1 MELADARKPV
11 SAAGDRIIFVGVP
24 EGEIIDRINR
34 RHAVIAPASA
44 GMGLVTA
51 ARDHDGFPLTEIV
64 QCIPS
69 QSASIADGRLL
80 GRTRGR
86 ITDGHVPVLI
96 HGDARHPAP

>member
-11 SAAGDRIIFVGVP
+11 SAAGDRIIFVGMP
-24 EGEIIDRINR
+24 EGEIIDRIDGG
-34 RHAVIAPASA
+34 HAVIAPASA

-51 ARDHDGFPLTEIV
+51 PHDHDGFALTEII
-64 QCIPS
+64 QWIPS

-86 ITDGHVPVLI
+86 ITHSHVPVLI